1 MKKAILIV
9 IVCLFAG
16 VFFSFLMDEDEDE
29 QRRGKGAD
37 RRVTVER
44 IMEAYNLRFSREVS
58 QTSIIFQL
66 VPGDSIK
73 IECADCPLAMGESDD
88 PKGYLGML
96 MQSLD
101 GVTRLDRL
109 SFNRWLKVKSSNGKF
124 GLLFERDGLG
134 EKMINIS
141 SLRMWRKTRK
151 PSSDEAGIPV
161 SVVDVNNIYIDK
173 LTKDNTNEQTTFYF
187 KLKTD
192 DQVLVDIKGVNGAV
206 PENLV
211 CQVYKDKEEFDKTPI
226 KTGTLIPV
234 PKIDGGADRFAFEF
248 AHIKEDIKGVNT
260 YHIDIFRTPKRST
273 GYLDEPPPIE
283 DTLDTLLPKMD
294 SLRAENGDN
303 DLFLA
308 YLAKLAGGPN
318 FQCVTP
324 ELEVTQSI
332 HGAYVLGLQKRS
344 KFCIDL
350 PLSDEC
356 VASEP
361 CNGCDT
367 LWSFWMGAGQE
378 LVNRY
383 RYADSTRKIVSGKG
397 LLESYARSKKYR
409 GMQGNGIFPTQQ
421 FGEDIFFAIVDQFD
435 KQRFLG
441 TDKITAEDL
450 EAWIGDGIFNF
461 SPGRYISSYTY
472 ILKYNPARPMSL
484 CVCNNNSV
492 STVPFLFKFQQYLT
506 EPKAVDSSLLALPV
520 EGGEDQ
526 GRFEYEDEEAPAREA
541 PKVKQPIF
549 EKEDDEESL
558 SEE

>member
-1 MKKAILIV
+1 MMKKAILIV
-9 IVCLFAG
+9 ILCLFAG
-16 VFFSFLMDEDEDE
+16 VFFSFLMDDDEDE
-29 QRRGKGAD
+29 QRRGKGVD

-44 IMEAYNLRFSREVS
+44 IMEAYNLRFNREVS

-66 VPGDSIK
+66 VPGDSVK
-73 IECADCPLAMGESDD
+73 IECADCPVAMGDGETT
-88 PKGYLGML
+88 KGYMGML

-101 GVTRLDRL
+101 GVTRLDRN

-124 GLLFERDGLG
+124 GLVFERDGLG
-134 EKMINIS
+134 EKIINIS
-141 SLRMWRKTRK
+141 ALRMWRKTRK

-173 LTKDNTNEQTTFYF
+173 LTKDNTLEQTTFYF
-187 KLKTD
+187 KLKSE

-206 PENLV
+206 PENLI
-211 CQVYKDKEEFDKTPI
+211 CQVYKEKEEFDKTPI

-234 PKIDGGADRFAFEF
+234 PKVDGGADRFAFEF

-260 YHIDIFRTPKRST
+260 YHIDIYRTPARST
-273 GYLDEPPPIE
+273 GYLDIPPPPI
-283 DTLDTLLPKMD
+283 DTVDSAQLKID
-294 SLRAENGDN
+294 SLRADNGEN

-324 ELEVTQSI
+324 ELEVTAAI

-356 VASEP
+356 VASEE
-361 CNGCDT
+361 CDGCDT

-378 LVNRY
+378 LMNRY
-383 RYADSTRKIVSGKG
+383 RFADSTRKIVSGKG
-397 LLESYARSKKYR
+397 LLENYARSKKYR

-435 KQRFLG
+435 KQRFLSSEKL
-441 TDKITAEDL
+441 TSADL
-450 EAWIGDGIFNF
+450 EAWIGDGIYNF

-484 CVCNNNSV
+484 CVCNNNTV

-506 EPKAVDSSLLALPV
+506 EPKPVDSTLLNLPV
-520 EGGEDQ
+520 EGGEEE
-526 GRFEYEDEEAPAREA
+526 GSYEYEDEEAPAREA
-541 PKVKQPIF
+541 PKAKQPVF
-549 EKEDDEESL
+549 EKEDDEES

>member
-9 IVCLFAG
+9 ILCLFAG
-16 VFFSFLMDEDEDE
+16 VFFSFLMDTEEDE
-29 QRRGKGAD
+29 QRRGKGID

-73 IECADCPLAMGESDD
+73 IECADCPLAMGDGEDT
-88 PKGYLGML
+88 KGYLGMM

-109 SFNRWLKVKSSNGKF
+109 SFNRWIKVKSSNGKF
-124 GLLFERDGLG
+124 GLVFERDGLG
-134 EKMINIS
+134 EKIINIS
-141 SLRMWRKTRK
+141 ALRMWRKTRK
-151 PSSDEAGIPV
+151 PSSDIAGIPV
-161 SVVDVNNIYIDK
+161 SVVDVNNLYIDK
-173 LTKDNTNEQTTFYF
+173 LTKDNTLEQTTFYF
-187 KLKTD
+187 KLKSE
-192 DQVLVDIKGVNGAV
+192 DQVLVEIKGVNGAV
-206 PENLV
+206 PENIV
-211 CQVYKDKEEFDKTPI
+211 CQVYKEKEEFDKTPI
-226 KTGTLIPV
+226 KSATLLPV
-234 PKIDGGADRFAFEF
+234 PKVDGGSDRFAFEF

-260 YHIDIFRTPKRST
+260 YHIDIFRTPARST
-273 GYLDEPPPIE
+273 GYLDQPLPEV
-283 DTLDTLLPKMD
+283 DTVDSIQPKLD

-324 ELEVTQSI
+324 EQEVMASTNGI
-332 HGAYVLGLQKRS
+332 YVLGLQKRS

-361 CNGCDT
+361 CDGCDT

-378 LVNRY
+378 LINRY
-383 RYADSTRKIVSGKG
+383 RYSDSTRKITSGKG
-397 LLESYARSKKYR
+397 LLENYARSKKYR
-409 GMQGNGIFPTQQ
+409 GMQGSGIFPTQQ

-435 KQRFLG
+435 KQRFLSS
-441 TDKITAEDL
+441 DKVASEEL
-450 EAWIGDGIFNF
+450 EAWIGDGIYNF

-484 CVCNNNSV
+484 CVCNNNTV

-506 EPKAVDSSLLALPV
+506 EPKPVDSTLLNLPP
-520 EGGEDQ
+520 EGGEDE
-526 GRFEYEDEEAPAREA
+526 GDFRYEDEEAPARET
-541 PKVKQPIF
+541 PTTRQPIF
-549 EKEDDEESL
+549 ENEDDEESR

>member
-9 IVCLFAG
+9 ILCLFAG
-16 VFFSFLMDEDEDE
+16 VFFSFLMDTEEDE
-29 QRRGKGAD
+29 QRRGKGID

-44 IMEAYNLRFSREVS
+44 IMEAYNLRFNREVS

-73 IECADCPLAMGESDD
+73 IECADCPLAMGDGDD
-88 PKGYLGML
+88 TKGYLGMM

-109 SFNRWLKVKSSNGKF
+109 SFNRWIKVKSSNGKF
-124 GLLFERDGLG
+124 GLVFERDGLG
-134 EKMINIS
+134 EKIINIS
-141 SLRMWRKTRK
+141 ALRMWRKTRK
-151 PSSDEAGIPV
+151 PSSDIAGIPV
-161 SVVDVNNIYIDK
+161 SVVDVNNLYIDK
-173 LTKDNTNEQTTFYF
+173 LTKDNTLEQTTFYF
-187 KLKTD
+187 KLKSE
-192 DQVLVDIKGVNGAV
+192 DQVLVEIKGVNGAV
-206 PENLV
+206 PENIV
-211 CQVYKDKEEFDKTPI
+211 CQVYKEKEEFDKTPI
-226 KTGTLIPV
+226 KSATLLPV
-234 PKIDGGADRFAFEF
+234 PKVDGGSDRFAFEF

-260 YHIDIFRTPKRST
+260 YHIDIFRTPARST
-273 GYLDEPPPIE
+273 GYLDQPPPE
-283 DTLDTLLPKMD
+283 VDTVDSIQPKLD

-324 ELEVTQSI
+324 EQEVMASTNGI
-332 HGAYVLGLQKRS
+332 YVLGLQKRS

-361 CNGCDT
+361 CDGCDT

-378 LVNRY
+378 LINRY
-383 RYADSTRKIVSGKG
+383 RYSDSTRKITSGKG
-397 LLESYARSKKYR
+397 LLENYARSKKYR
-409 GMQGNGIFPTQQ
+409 GMQGSGIFPTQQ

-435 KQRFLG
+435 KQRFLSS
-441 TDKITAEDL
+441 DKVASEEL
-450 EAWIGDGIFNF
+450 EVWIGDGIYNF
-461 SPGRYISSYTY
+461 SPGRYVSSYTY

-484 CVCNNNSV
+484 CVCNNNTV

-506 EPKAVDSSLLALPV
+506 EPKPVDSTLLNLPP
-520 EGGEDQ
+520 EGGEEEGDF
-526 GRFEYEDEEAPAREA
+526 RYEDEEAPARET
-541 PKVKQPIF
+541 PTNRQPIF
-549 EKEDDEESL
+549 ENEDDEESR